1 MQLLRSRS
9 DGCLTSIIVG
19 SDDKS
24 PIHFFDAQAREVV
37 KENTFIWI
45 RWLSLDPVVLPW
57 SENWTV
63 PALVRRGC
71 VTGSVPWSCLGASCV
86 LPGRFCR
93 SPSSDFAQ
101 QQSGRSPVFCLL
113 DGTVKHKDLLKIM
126 ALCASKYSQDLHQ
139 QSPQKASKN
148 LIMYNMS
155 DVALWCYKC
164 MDGCDGW
171 MPGWG

>member
-9 DGCLTSIIVG
+9 DGCLSSIIVG
-19 SDDKS
+19 SDVLFTFLMLS
-24 PIHFFDAQAREVV
+24 RE
-37 KENTFIWI
+37 KFSKKTLSFG
-45 RWLSLDPVVLPW
+45 SLDPVVLPW

-93 SPSSDFAQ
+93 SPSSNFAQ

>member
-1 MQLLRSRS
+1 MAVRPQLLLDPMIRVLFTFLMLR
-9 DGCLTSIIVG
+9 
-19 SDDKS
+19 
-24 PIHFFDAQAREVV
+24 RE
-37 KENTFIWI
+37 KFSKKTLSFG
-45 RWLSLDPVVLPW
+45 SLDPVVLPW